1 MLSVEYKMGDQLFFD
16 VLAALPTVGAEQM
29 LRDIAQTLNVNV
41 ADELQ
46 GKRALVRVI
55 QQYLNGDEFA
65 ALNPVVGEE
74 ALQNVW
80 NMMRPRLP
88 PPGDDLE
95 EQPQKEEPP
104 PDENGVKDD
113 PALGVDVDKRL
124 PPPLNPL
131 HPRGQPQDNKTLHA
145 LHFGHKNADG
155 VRVKNEEGEGEDSVA
170 LSQNGT
176 GAPITLKLR
185 RLNEL
190 KLTGKIGEPGEEGK
204 LDQSNLLFQINSA
217 KDRGYSDTEICSAV
231 VNSITPGND
240 LRGLFEGVEDLTLEF
255 LLEIIDGYFKMQDA
269 ASILRKMEKTVQG
282 NENAFM
288 YCMKLIRMKQNYT
301 RLAKNDENEHFDH
314 KYVQGR
320 FHHALYTGLKDS
332 TIRQQLK
339 PLLKNVHTPD
349 ETLLKEIKEL
359 YLLESECAEKQEEN
373 KPGSVT
379 VNSLQNTSKSTP
391 KSPKPDNLTATI
403 NELRAGQAE
412 NQKAIANLTSLVT
425 DKIFADQKGNDNKGG
440 KVTWR
445 RKGSGFC
452 EKCIASG
459 ARYCRHCFRCGSQEH
474 KLCDCPVEEDEKN
487 E

>member
-1 MLSVEYKMGDQLFFD
+1 MGDQLFFD
-16 VLAALPTVGAEQM
+16 VLAALPTVGEEQM

-41 ADELQ
+41 PDEVQ
-46 GKRALVRVI
+46 GRRALVRVI

-65 ALNPVVGEE
+65 ALNPVVGDE

-80 NMMRPRLP
+80 TMMRPQQ
-88 PPGDDLE
+88 PPGDDPE
-95 EQPQKEEPP
+95 EPKEEPP
-104 PDENGVKDD
+104 PDNANLD

-131 HPRGQPQDNKTLHA
+131 HPQPQVNKS
-145 LHFGHKNADG
+145 HKTADS
-155 VRVKNEEGEGEDSVA
+155 VRVKSEEGEGEDSVA

-217 KDRGYSDTEICSAV
+217 KERGYSDTEICSAV

-301 RLAKNDENEHFDH
+301 SLAKNDENEHFDQ
-314 KYVQGR
+314 KYVQ
-320 FHHALYTGLKDS
+320 
-332 TIRQQLK
+332 
-339 PLLKNVHTPD
+339 V
-349 ETLLKEIKEL
+349 
-359 YLLESECAEKQEEN
+359 
-373 KPGSVT
+373 
-379 VNSLQNTSKSTP
+379 
-391 KSPKPDNLTATI
+391 
-403 NELRAGQAE
+403 
-412 NQKAIANLTSLVT
+412 
-425 DKIFADQKGNDNKGG
+425 
-440 KVTWR
+440 
-445 RKGSGFC
+445 
-452 EKCIASG
+452 
-459 ARYCRHCFRCGSQEH
+459 
-474 KLCDCPVEEDEKN
+474 
-487 E
+487 